1 MSSPRNRR
9 GGVEAILGGADKR
22 IEERKER
29 EQEEDQ
35 AQARKTKQ
43 KVSYYLDQDA
53 VVALEEIKITLRKA
67 GLSPRS
73 ASYSHI
79 IEAAIKAFQDTLDT
93 SPVETFSRFRQH
105 TTPNEE
111 PLH

>member
-1 MSSPRNRR
+1 VSSPSKRR

-29 EQEEDQ
+29 EQREDL
-35 AQARKTKQ
+35 APERKTKQ

-53 VVALEEIKITLRKA
+53 IIALEEIKITLRRA

-79 IEAAIKAFQDTLDT
+79 IETSIKAFQQTLAT
-93 SPVETFSRFRQH
+93 TPVETLSDFRKH
-105 TTPNEE
+105 DA
-111 PLH
+111 HK

>member
-1 MSSPRNRR
+1 MSSPRKRR

-29 EQEEDQ
+29 EDAEDH
-35 AQARKTKQ
+35 APARKTKQ

-53 VVALEEIKITLRKA
+53 IVALEEIKITLRKA
-67 GLSPRS
+67 GLSPRA

-79 IEAAIKAFQDTLDT
+79 IEAAIKVFQQQLTT
-93 SPVETFSRFRQH
+93 SSIETISSFSKQDSR
-105 TTPNEE
+105 
-111 PLH
+111 

>member
-1 MSSPRNRR
+1 MSSPRKRR

-29 EQEEDQ
+29 EHGEDQ
-35 AQARKTKQ
+35 AQAWKTKQ

-53 VVALEEIKITLRKA
+53 IVALEEIKIALRKA
-67 GLSPRS
+67 GVSPRA

-79 IEAAIKAFQDTLDT
+79 IEAAIKAFQQTLVV
-93 SPVETFSRFRQH
+93 SPVETLSHFRK
-105 TTPNEE
+105 PKSE
-111 PLH
+111 

>member
-1 MSSPRNRR
+1 
-9 GGVEAILGGADKR
+9 LGGADKR

-29 EQEEDQ
+29 EQGENH
-35 AQARKTKQ
+35 APARKTKQ

-53 VVALEEIKITLRKA
+53 IVALEEIKVTLRKA

-79 IEAAIKAFQDTLDT
+79 IEAAIKAFHQTLDT
-93 SPVETFSRFRQH
+93 APGETLSRFRKQDSQ
-105 TTPNEE
+105 
-111 PLH
+111 

>member
-1 MSSPRNRR
+1 VSSPRKRR

-29 EQEEDQ
+29 EQGEDPTPE
-35 AQARKTKQ
+35 RKTKQ

-53 VVALEEIKITLRKA
+53 IVALEEIKITLRRA

-79 IEAAIKAFQDTLDT
+79 IEAAIKAFHQTLEA
-93 SPVETFSRFRQH
+93 SPGETLSRFRKHGSQ
-105 TTPNEE
+105 
-111 PLH
+111 